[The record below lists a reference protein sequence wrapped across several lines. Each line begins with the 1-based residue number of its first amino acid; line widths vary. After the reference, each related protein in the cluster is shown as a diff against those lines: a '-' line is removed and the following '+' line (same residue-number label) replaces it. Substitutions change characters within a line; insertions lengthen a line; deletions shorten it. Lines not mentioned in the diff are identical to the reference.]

1 MTTVYGNI
9 LHLSA
14 LGSLPSGTPITT
26 VTVMQKHEHG
36 ATPYDVTFRGEKA
49 VVIHDDFSVGDLVMV
64 TIDEASQR
72 PDSNTSRRGVKRSMK
87 AFGRE
92 IEHAA
97 SGDEL

>member
-1 MTTVYGNI
+1 MSTVYGNI
-9 LHLSA
+9 IHLSA

-26 VTVMQKHEHG
+26 VTVMQKHQHG
-36 ATPYDVTFRGEKA
+36 ATPYDVTFRGDKA
-49 VVIHDDFSVGDLVMV
+49 ATLHDDFSVGDLVMI

-87 AFGRE
+87 AFGRK

-97 SGDEL
+97 SGDDL